1 MKNKDQIKFESIEEQ
16 DSYLQNIPLKD
27 LKDMEENLKFV
38 SITQVDVNE
47 EQAVNELDEQ
57 VMKITLKDLK
67 VIVEEGLLEER
78 ELTIQEKVK
87 LTGLSKEEII
97 KIETNKQK
105 ATLEQIIEYCKGLKI
120 KYEEFLPDLFDKK
133 VA

>member
-1 MKNKDQIKFESIEEQ
+1 MIGQER
-16 DSYLQNIPLKD
+16 
-27 LKDMEENLKFV
+27 
-38 SITQVDVNE
+38 
-47 EQAVNELDEQ
+47 
-57 VMKITLKDLK
+57 
-67 VIVEEGLLEER
+67 LLEER

-120 KYEEFLPDLFDKK
+120 KYEEFLPELFDKK